1 MLYGFHSLTS
11 MQDPDLTIWSNLG
24 SSVSLEDTL
33 ASGQVEVGIR
43 LPTLWLQDGPVDL
56 LNTSN
61 VNIIKSC

>member
-43 LPTLWLQDGPVDL
+43 LPTLWLLDGPVDL
-56 LNTSN
+56 LSTSN

>member
-24 SSVSLEDTL
+24 SSVLLEDTL

-43 LPTLWLQDGPVDL
+43 LPTLWLLDSPVDL
-56 LNTSN
+56 LSTSN